1 MSQPR
6 LLDRV
11 RAAIRVRHYSVR
23 TEDAYIQ
30 WIKRFIYFHNKRHPQ
45 EMGEQ
50 EITAFLTHLAV
61 ERNVAAST
69 QNQALAAILFLY
81 KIVLEKDL
89 EWMDEIVRAKRPVH
103 LPVVLSRKEVSSL
116 LSQMRGTNRLV
127 AEILYGTGM
136 RIMECL
142 RLRVQ
147 DIDFEYKQIMVR
159 SGKGNKDRVTVLP
172 EILVDAL
179 KGQLAY
185 ARGLHEADLK
195 EGFGHVYLPYAL
207 AKKYP
212 NAEREWKWQYVFV
225 SGNRSKDPRS
235 GQVRRHHLD
244 EKNIQRSIRNAAGKA
259 GINKHVKT
267 HSLRHSFATHMLED
281 GYDIRTIQELLG
293 HKDLNTTM
301 IYTHVMNRGGL
312 GVRSPL
318 ERMEL
323 DCS

>member
-30 WIKRFIYFHNKRHPQ
+30 WIKRFIFFHNKRHPE
-45 EMGEQ
+45 EMGEK
-50 EITAFLTHLAV
+50 EITAFLTYLAV
-61 ERNVAAST
+61 DRTVAAST

-81 KIVLEKDL
+81 KVVLEKEL
-89 EWMDEIVRAKRPVH
+89 EWLDDIVRAKKPRH
-103 LPVVLSRKEVSSL
+103 LPIVLSRNEVRML
-116 LSQMRGTNRLV
+116 FSQITGTNRLV
-127 AEILYGTGM
+127 AELLYGTGM

-147 DIDFEYKQIMVR
+147 DIDFDYKQIIVR
-159 SGKGNKDRVTVLP
+159 SGKGNKDRVTVMPDLLIDVLR
-172 EILVDAL
+172 ER
-179 KGQLAY
+179 LAH
-185 ARGLHEADLK
+185 AKTLHDADLQ
-195 EGFGHVYLPYAL
+195 EGFGQVYLPHAL
-207 AKKYP
+207 SKKYP

-225 SGNRSKDPRS
+225 SGNRSRDPRS

-244 EKNIQRSIRNAAGKA
+244 EKNIQRAIRNAARKA

-301 IYTHVMNRGGL
+301 IYTHVMNKGGL

-318 ERMEL
+318 EGL
-323 DCS
+323 KHD

>member
-11 RAAIRVRHYSVR
+11 RAAIRVRHYSLR

-30 WIKRFIYFHNKRHPQ
+30 WIKRYIFFHNKRHPD
-45 EMGEQ
+45 EMGEK

-61 ERNVAAST
+61 DRNVAAST

-81 KIVLEKDL
+81 KIVLEKEL
-89 EWMDEIVRAKRPVH
+89 EWLDDIVRAKKPKH
-103 LPVVLSRKEVSSL
+103 LPIVLSRNEVRML
-116 LSQMRGTNRLV
+116 FTQLTGTNRLV
-127 AEILYGTGM
+127 AELLYGTGM

-147 DIDFEYKQIMVR
+147 DIDFDYKQIIVR
-159 SGKGNKDRVTVLP
+159 SGKGNKDRVTVMPGLLIDVLR
-172 EILVDAL
+172 ER
-179 KGQLAY
+179 LAY
-185 ARGLHEADLK
+185 AKTLHDTDLQ
-195 EGFGHVYLPYAL
+195 EGFGQVYLPHAL
-207 AKKYP
+207 SKKYP
-212 NAEREWKWQYVFV
+212 NADQEWKWQYVFV
-225 SGNRSKDPRS
+225 SQSRSCDPRS
-235 GQVRRHHLD
+235 GQIRRHHLD
-244 EKNIQRSIRNAAGKA
+244 EKNVQRAIRNAAQKA

-301 IYTHVMNRGGL
+301 IYTHVMNKGGL

-318 ERMEL
+318 EGL
-323 DCS
+323 NPD

>member
-1 MSQPR
+1 
-6 LLDRV
+6 
-11 RAAIRVRHYSVR
+11 
-23 TEDAYIQ
+23 
-30 WIKRFIYFHNKRHPQ
+30 
-45 EMGEQ
+45 
-50 EITAFLTHLAV
+50 
-61 ERNVAAST
+61 
-69 QNQALAAILFLY
+69 
-81 KIVLEKDL
+81 
-89 EWMDEIVRAKRPVH
+89 
-103 LPVVLSRKEVSSL
+103 
-116 LSQMRGTNRLV
+116 MRDINLLV
-127 AEILYGTGM
+127 AEMLYGTGM

-159 SGKGNKDRVTVLP
+159 SGKGGKDRVTVLP
-172 EILVDAL
+172 ETLVDKLQA
-179 KGQLAY
+179 QLSKAKT
-185 ARGLHEADLK
+185 LHDADLI
-195 EGFGHVYLPYAL
+195 EGFGHVYLPNAL

-212 NAEREWKWQYVFV
+212 NAEKEWKWQYVFV

-235 GQVRRHHLD
+235 GQIRRHHLD
-244 EKNIQRSIRNAAGKA
+244 EKNIQRAIRTAARKA

-318 ERMEL
+318 ERIT
-323 DCS
+323 